1 MESAVIFAQ
10 ALEFEKKIRDLYRTA
25 EAKIDD
31 ERGKAIFRGLAE
43 EEQSHIDFLEAG
55 LETLQQNGTVDAS
68 GLRTLVPS
76 PELLREKVE
85 QMKTKIPD
93 KMLGDIKSVLSSA
106 LKMEME
112 TTEFYEDACTKTSGD
127 IQKVMA
133 RFVEIEQR
141 HTDVVRIELDH
152 AAHNGFWFNFMEL
165 SMEEGW
171 HE

>member
-1 MESAVIFAQ
+1 MDSTKIFTQ

-31 ERGKAIFRGLAE
+31 ERGKAIFRGLAD

-55 LETLQQNGTVDAS
+55 LKTLQKSGSLDVS
-68 GLRTLVPS
+68 GLRTSVPN

-85 QMKTKIPD
+85 QMKTKIPE
-93 KMLGDIKSVLSSA
+93 KMLGDIKSVLNSA
-106 LKMEME
+106 LKMEVE
-112 TTEFYEDACTKTSGD
+112 TTEFYQDAYKKTSGE

-133 RFVEIEQR
+133 KFVEIEQR